1 MTDNRQPSGWRKRA
15 LLFLTSQC
23 ITLFGSTLVQMALV
37 WYAAMETA
45 SGGWVAAFSV
55 CSYLPQFLVSFLG
68 GVWADRY
75 NRKALIIGADV
86 LIACATLAMIPALPH
101 IPSGPALLG
110 GLLVMSLLRSLGA
123 GIQAPA
129 VNAAI
134 PQLVPEDQLMRYNGL
149 NAAMQSLVNFAAPA
163 AAGAVFAVSD
173 LRTTL
178 MIDVVTAVM
187 GTGLLSCLALPGQRG
202 TRERSPLLA
211 DIRAGVSCAF
221 SHRLA
226 GRLLVLYGLVTF
238 FCVPGGYLAGLF
250 VRRTFGE
257 TYWYLTAVELAGF
270 AGLIAGGVLMSTWGG
285 FRRRGRTLT
294 AGLLAFGVLAAGMG
308 LSRHFV
314 PYLGL
319 MALYGTALTVVQT
332 AITTMLQEHTEA
344 DMQGRV
350 FGLLSTMYAGCLPLG
365 MAIFGPLADVVSL
378 RWIMAGAGG
387 AILAAAA
394 AVGTDHRMRAV

>member
-1 MTDNRQPSGWRKRA
+1 
-15 LLFLTSQC
+15 
-23 ITLFGSTLVQMALV
+23 MALV

-110 GLLVMSLLRSLGA
+110 GLLVMSLLRSPGA

-178 MIDVVTAVM
+178 MIDVVTAVV

-221 SHRLA
+221 SPTGWRGGCWYYTGWSPFSA
-226 GRLLVLYGLVTF
+226 
-238 FCVPGGYLAGLF
+238 CQGGYLAGLF

-270 AGLIAGGVLMSTWGG
+270 AGMIAGGVLMSTWGG
-285 FRRRGRTLT
+285 FRRRGEDPDGGP
-294 AGLLAFGVLAAGMG
+294 AGFWRPGGRDGA
-308 LSRHFV
+308 V
-314 PYLGL
+314 P
-319 MALYGTALTVVQT
+319 ALCPPIWG
-332 AITTMLQEHTEA
+332 
-344 DMQGRV
+344 
-350 FGLLSTMYAGCLPLG
+350 
-365 MAIFGPLADVVSL
+365 
-378 RWIMAGAGG
+378 
-387 AILAAAA
+387 
-394 AVGTDHRMRAV
+394 